1 MAARPES
8 LGVNYSGAVGDGG
21 AGTYLEFGMTMITV
35 ERALLEQVMFALET
49 KGAHHPRVYAAIT
62 ALKAAPEQPEQDS
75 HWLTKELMADYLDV
89 IAEAVENN
97 NSEILR
103 HKSHWLRAEGDV

>member
-1 MAARPES
+1 MTDLRQAAQAVVDRWDTLSWSWSEKTPTAILMAALR
-8 LGVNYSGAVGDGG
+8 
-21 AGTYLEFGMTMITV
+21 
-35 ERALLEQVMFALET
+35 
-49 KGAHHPRVYAAIT
+49 T
-62 ALKAAPEQPEQDS
+62 ALEQPEQDS